1 MPRNETLKGGALVLA
16 AIAACYSA
24 NAQNYAPP
32 VGTTPATPSAGLV
45 NDYLRKQSDAF
56 KPWDFGGQFRVRYE
70 LKNNFAT
77 PGNPPAIV
85 GGDPGAL
92 DFRDKGGNPHND
104 YILLRE
110 KVHVGYAQPWF
121 GAYVEGRDSSSHGD
135 DRDPNPEADEF
146 DLYQGF
152 ITIGN
157 PKEFPLSLKVG
168 RQELI
173 YGDERLIGPSDWL
186 NIPRTFDAV
195 KLRYEGTQGW
205 IDAFTSRPVLADDH
219 SFNMANEYETF
230 SGIYASTKTL
240 IPKQESQAYFL
251 ARNVEE
257 KSPFAHVKDV
267 PQAGGAS
274 PRDIYTVGL
283 RVKSLPNQFGGFDY
297 GAELAG
303 QFGRYQDAGTSLTV
317 QRTKK
322 SLSHEA
328 FAAYVGMGYTWTNV
342 SFTPRVGFEYNF
354 ASGDSDPT
362 DKDHE
367 TFDNLY
373 PTNHKRYGI
382 ADFVSLQNIHNVKFM
397 SSVAPCKN
405 FTVSLEY
412 NLYWLAETADSFYT
426 VTGARRGSATPPAA
440 PTGKG
445 YGINKSYDSFVGSE
459 LDLVA
464 TYKIKPWAIAQVGYA
479 HFFTGKYVDQSLS
492 APGFGSKDADY
503 VYLQTTFNF

>member
-1 MPRNETLKGGALVLA
+1 MPKHETLKGGALVLA
-16 AIAACYSA
+16 AIATCYSA
-24 NAQNYAPP
+24 NAQTNAPAAPP
-32 VGTTPATPSAGLV
+32 PGPSAGLV
-45 NDYLRKQSDAF
+45 NDYLRQQSDVF
-56 KPWDFGGQFRVRYE
+56 NPWDFGGQFRARYE

-77 PGNPPAIV
+77 PITPAI
-85 GGDPGAL
+85 PGAPVAL

-104 YILLRE
+104 YVLLRE

-135 DRDPNPEADEF
+135 ERDPNPEADEF

-173 YGDERLIGPSDWL
+173 YGDERLIGSLDWV

-195 KLRYEGTQGW
+195 KLRYEGKLGW

-283 RVKSLPNQFGGFDY
+283 RVKSLPGQFGGFDY
-297 GAELAG
+297 GAELMG
-303 QFGRYQDAGTSLTV
+303 QFGRYQDAGTSLAV

-328 FAAYVGMGYTWTNV
+328 YAAYVGMGYTWTNV
-342 SFTPRVGFEYNF
+342 SFTPRLGFEYNF

-362 DKDHE
+362 DDEHG

-373 PTNHKRYGI
+373 PTNHKFYGL
-382 ADFVSLQNIHNVKFM
+382 ADFVSLQNIHDVRFM

-405 FTVSLEY
+405 LTVSLDY
-412 NLYWLAETADSFYT
+412 HLFWLADTADSFYT
-426 VTGARRGSATPPAA
+426 VTGARRGTAA
-440 PTGKG
+440 PATGAGNG
-445 YGINKSYDSFVGSE
+445 YGINKNYDSFLGSE

-464 TYKIKPWAIAQVGYA
+464 TYKIRPWAIAQIGYA
-479 HFFTGKYVDQSLS
+479 HFFTGKYIDQSLS